1 MKTLVI
7 GASDHPERYSYL
19 AINSLLEHNHE
30 VVAIGAREGKV
41 RNVAI
46 LTEKPELD
54 NIHTVTLYLNPSRQK
69 EYYEYIVGLKPQRV
83 LFNPGTENPEFF
95 QILTENNI
103 PFETACTLVL
113 LNTKQF

>member
-30 VVAIGAREGKV
+30 VVAIGGHKGMV
-41 RNVAI
+41 KNVAI
-46 LTEKPELD
+46 LTEKPEFD

-69 EYYEYIVGLKPQRV
+69 EYYGYIVGLKPQRV

-95 QILTENNI
+95 QILTENGI